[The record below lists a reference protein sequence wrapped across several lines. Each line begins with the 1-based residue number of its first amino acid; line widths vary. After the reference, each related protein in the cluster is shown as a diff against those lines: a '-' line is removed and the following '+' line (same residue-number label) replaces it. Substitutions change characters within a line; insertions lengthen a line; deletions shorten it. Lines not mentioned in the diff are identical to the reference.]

1 MWTVFVLACLVASLP
16 SNVVYILI
24 FLFVELG
31 FLCVAASHLALADG
45 RTTAATALKKASGAF
60 CFLAGLVGWYVSE
73 RPPKPT
79 PPGAGEG
86 EP

>member
-60 CFLAGLVGWYVSE
+60 CFLAGLVGWYVS
-73 RPPKPT
+73 
-79 PPGAGEG
+79 G
-86 EP
+86 